1 MEINDF
7 NACRLQSEKRW
18 SKMDVRVQHIED
30 DIQAHKEELDK
41 QADILKDIQ
50 KLSASVSVLANNMEL
65 MLKEQKNQN
74 ARLQTLENKPAKR
87 WDAVVDKIV
96 MLIVGG
102 LVGYALYK
110 LGLQ

>member
-18 SKMDVRVQHIED
+18 NKMDVRVQQIED
-30 DIQAHKEELDK
+30 NIQAHKEELDK

-50 KLSASVSVLANNMEL
+50 KLSTSVSILANNMEL
-65 MLKEQKNQN
+65 MLKEQQSQN
-74 ARLQTLENKPAKR
+74 TRLQLLENKPAKR
-87 WDAVVDKIV
+87 WESIVDKIV

-102 LVGYALYK
+102 VVGFALYR